1 MNNDRNL
8 LIYRRWAPFYDQVIG
23 RWPGLNRAR
32 RRFLSIAGLRPGER
46 ALFVGVGTGL
56 DLPLVP
62 EDLEVVGVDLSP
74 EMLERAKLMAK
85 NRPSIR
91 LLRMNA
97 ENLAFPE
104 GSFDAVFLHLIL
116 SVVEHPRRAL
126 AEAVRVLR
134 PGGRCL
140 ILDKFAPVHRRPS
153 GIRRL
158 LNRVATRLGT
168 DIERSWEP
176 WAEGLPVVKERE
188 EAALLGGSYRIICL
202 RKREKKGK

>member
-74 EMLERAKLMAK
+74 EILERAKLMAK

-97 ENLAFPE
+97 ENLVFPE

-116 SVVEHPRRAL
+116 SVVEHPRGPLPKPSGFFAS
-126 AEAVRVLR
+126 AAGASSSTNLR
-134 PGGRCL
+134 PSTGGLRGFPAFEPCG
-140 ILDKFAPVHRRPS
+140 DPA
-153 GIRRL
+153 G
-158 LNRVATRLGT
+158 NR
-168 DIERSWEP
+168 
-176 WAEGLPVVKERE
+176 
-188 EAALLGGSYRIICL
+188 Y
-202 RKREKKGK
+202 